1 MLSQVFKPSAMR
13 SVNVLGQVTKNR
25 VQVRSLATVQS
36 STERKIPSPHRKP
49 TEISTERATFTIKV
63 CNIWCG
69 NCKTTL
75 TT

>member
-63 CNIWCG
+63 CIFG
-69 NCKTTL
+69 VAIAR
-75 TT
+75 